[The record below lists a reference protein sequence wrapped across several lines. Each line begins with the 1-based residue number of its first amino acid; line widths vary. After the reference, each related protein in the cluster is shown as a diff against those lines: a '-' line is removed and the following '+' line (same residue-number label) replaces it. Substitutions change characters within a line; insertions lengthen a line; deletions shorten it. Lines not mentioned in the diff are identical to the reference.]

1 MVLEQMIENVV
12 PLGYLNARTGDA
24 DMDVV
29 IGRFRVS
36 GVSDFGE
43 RLIEMC
49 SELGLLIGDICFE
62 KRKIHGKE
70 LRVGVSD

>member
-1 MVLEQMIENVV
+1 
-12 PLGYLNARTGDA
+12 
-24 DMDVV
+24 MDVM
-29 IGRFRVS
+29 IGRFGVP

>member
-1 MVLEQMIENVV
+1 MKGFRADENLV
-12 PLGYLNARTGDA
+12 PLGDLNARTGDA

-43 RLIEMC
+43 RLTEMC
-49 SELGLLIGDICFE
+49 SELCLLIGDIYVL
-62 KRKIHGKE
+62 RSAGYLGKS
-70 LRVGVSD
+70 RA